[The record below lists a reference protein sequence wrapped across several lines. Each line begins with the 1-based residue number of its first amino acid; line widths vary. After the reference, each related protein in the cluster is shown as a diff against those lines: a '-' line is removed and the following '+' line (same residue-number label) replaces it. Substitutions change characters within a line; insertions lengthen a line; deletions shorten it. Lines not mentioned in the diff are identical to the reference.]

1 MGKKV
6 FEVEISNTG
15 PKGYETATVLGL
27 PATRAEFQDAL
38 QKARIKDSR
47 CCRNEL
53 VSVNFAGISSGQ
65 IGRDV
70 DLLELNFLAERLALL
85 DADGR
90 KGLEGLIQ
98 MEQER
103 FGAPIPLSR
112 FINLTFHTDLCRFAP
127 GVSSEK
133 ELGTF
138 LYENE
143 MLPQEAMAL
152 LDTAEPGSRY
162 QTALL
167 EAFGQKYSEDQKG
180 VFTHWGY
187 AELDGEFQEVYK
199 KVKWHIFPSR
209 EAPLCWRCPR
219 DFLTIPAMTTTE
231 QPSCSLPASD
241 EDLWRAVEAVD
252 AASPKECGFR
262 CVECMIPAL
271 RAVIGQAIDEEEG
284 IEAVNEFARELKKKS
299 RVWDTPE
306 IVKYKAL
313 LEANHVSSLQEAERL
328 THRLDEYELLP
339 EIGASWDYAE
349 LVLREEYPGL
359 PAELFQTGQ
368 AAQIGQRLLAQ
379 NGAVLTEYG
388 LLRRKDRLPLE
399 QPLRQEGEMKML

>member
-15 PKGYETATVLGL
+15 PKGYETATVLSL

-38 QKARIKDSR
+38 QKARIEDSR
-47 CCRNEL
+47 RCRNEL
-53 VSVNFAGISSGQ
+53 VSVHFAGISSGQ
-65 IGRDV
+65 IGQDV
-70 DLLELNFLAERLALL
+70 DLLELNLLAERLALL

-98 MEQER
+98 MEQDR
-103 FGAPIPLSR
+103 LGTPIPLSR

-199 KVKWHIFPSR
+199 KGEMAYFS
-209 EAPLCWRCPR
+209 
-219 DFLTIPAMTTTE
+219 
-231 QPSCSLPASD
+231 QPGGPIVLEVFKGFFDDPGYDNDRTAILQLPASD

-284 IEAVNEFARELKKKS
+284 IEAVNEFARKLKKKS

-379 NGAVLTEYG
+379 NSAALTEYR

>member
-15 PKGYETATVLGL
+15 PKGYETATVLSL

-38 QKARIKDSR
+38 QKARIEDSR
-47 CCRNEL
+47 RCRNEL
-53 VSVNFAGISSGQ
+53 VSVHFAGISSGQ
-65 IGRDV
+65 IGQDV
-70 DLLELNFLAERLALL
+70 DLLELNLLAERLALL

-199 KVKWHIFPSR
+199 KGEMAYFS
-209 EAPLCWRCPR
+209 
-219 DFLTIPAMTTTE
+219 
-231 QPSCSLPASD
+231 QPGGPIVLEVFKGFFDDPGYDNDRTAILQLPASD

-262 CVECMIPAL
+262 CVECVVPAL
-271 RAVIGQAIDEEEG
+271 RAVIGQAIDDDDG

-313 LEANHVSSLQEAERL
+313 LEASRVSSLQEAERL
-328 THRLDEYELLP
+328 THHLDEYELLP

>member
-38 QKARIKDSR
+38 QKARIEDSR

-98 MEQER
+98 MEQDR
-103 FGAPIPLSR
+103 LGAPIPLSR
-112 FINLTFHTDLCRFAP
+112 FINLTFHTDLCRFMP
-127 GVSSEK
+127 GVSNEK

-143 MLPQEAMAL
+143 MLPQAAMAL

-162 QTALL
+162 QAALL
-167 EAFGQKYSEDQKG
+167 EAFGQKHSEDQKG

-187 AELDGEFQEVYK
+187 AELAGEFQEIYQKDEMGCFSEPESPIVLEVSKGY
-199 KVKWHIFPSR
+199 FDDPSYDNDQTDILR
-209 EAPLCWRCPR
+209 
-219 DFLTIPAMTTTE
+219 
-231 QPSCSLPASD
+231 LPASD
-241 EDLWRAVEAVD
+241 KDLWRVVEAVD

-262 CVECMIPAL
+262 CVECVVPAL
-271 RAVIGQAIDEEEG
+271 REIIDLAIDEEDG
-284 IEAVNEFARELKKKS
+284 IEAANRFAGELEKNY

-313 LEANHVSSLQEAERL
+313 LEANYVSGLQEAEGL
-328 THRLDEYELLP
+328 MHHLDEYELLP

-379 NGAVLTEYG
+379 NSAALTEYG

-399 QPLRQEGEMKML
+399 QEGEMKML

>member
-53 VSVNFAGISSGQ
+53 VSVHFAGISSGQ

-70 DLLELNFLAERLALL
+70 DLLELNLLAERLALL

-98 MEQER
+98 MEQNR
-103 FGAPIPLSR
+103 LGTPIPLSR
-112 FINLTFHTDLCRFAP
+112 FINLTFHTDLCRFMP

-143 MLPQEAMAL
+143 TLPQEAMAL

-187 AELDGEFQEVYK
+187 AEMDGEFQEVYK
-199 KVKWHIFPSR
+199 KGEMAYFS
-209 EAPLCWRCPR
+209 
-219 DFLTIPAMTTTE
+219 
-231 QPSCSLPASD
+231 QPGGPIVLEVFKGFFDDPGYDNNRTAILQLPASD
-241 EDLWRAVEAVD
+241 EDLCRAVEAVD
-252 AASPKECGFR
+252 AVSPKECGFR

-313 LEANHVSSLQEAERL
+313 LEANHASSL
-328 THRLDEYELLP
+328 
-339 EIGASWDYAE
+339 
-349 LVLREEYPGL
+349 
-359 PAELFQTGQ
+359 
-368 AAQIGQRLLAQ
+368 
-379 NGAVLTEYG
+379 
-388 LLRRKDRLPLE
+388 
-399 QPLRQEGEMKML
+399 

>member
-15 PKGYETATVLGL
+15 PKGYETATVLSL

-38 QKARIKDSR
+38 QKARIEDSR
-47 CCRNEL
+47 RCRNEL
-53 VSVNFAGISSGQ
+53 VSVHFAGTSSGH

-70 DLLELNFLAERLALL
+70 DLLELNLLAERLTLL

-187 AELDGEFQEVYK
+187 AEMDGEFQEVYK
-199 KVKWHIFPSR
+199 KGEMAYFS
-209 EAPLCWRCPR
+209 
-219 DFLTIPAMTTTE
+219 
-231 QPSCSLPASD
+231 QPGGPIVLEVSKGYFDDPGYDNDRTAILQLPASD
-241 EDLWRAVEAVD
+241 EDLWWAVEAVD

-306 IVKYKAL
+306 LVKYKAL
-313 LEANHVSSLQEAERL
+313 LEASHVSSLQEAERL
-328 THRLDEYELLP
+328 THHLDEYELLP

-379 NGAVLTEYG
+379 NGAALTEYG

-399 QPLRQEGEMKML
+399 QEGEMKML

>member
-15 PKGYETATVLGL
+15 PKGYETATILGL

-38 QKARIKDSR
+38 QKARIEDSR
-47 CCRNEL
+47 RCRNEL
-53 VSVNFAGISSGQ
+53 VSVHFAGISSGQ

-70 DLLELNFLAERLALL
+70 DLLELNFLAERLTLL

-98 MEQER
+98 MEQNR
-103 FGAPIPLSR
+103 LGTPIPLSR

-199 KVKWHIFPSR
+199 KGEMAYFS
-209 EAPLCWRCPR
+209 
-219 DFLTIPAMTTTE
+219 
-231 QPSCSLPASD
+231 QPGGPIVLEVFKGFFDDPGYDNDRTAILQLPASD

-313 LEANHVSSLQEAERL
+313 LEANHVSGLQEAEGL
-328 THRLDEYELLP
+328 MHHLDEYELLP

-379 NGAVLTEYG
+379 NSAALTEYG

-399 QPLRQEGEMKML
+399 QEGEMKML

>member
-15 PKGYETATVLGL
+15 PKGYETATVLSL

-38 QKARIKDSR
+38 QKARIEDSR
-47 CCRNEL
+47 RCRNEL
-53 VSVNFAGISSGQ
+53 VSVHFAGISSGQ

-70 DLLELNFLAERLALL
+70 DLLELNLLAERLTLL

-98 MEQER
+98 MEQDR
-103 FGAPIPLSR
+103 LGAPIPLSR
-112 FINLTFHTDLCRFAP
+112 FINLTFHTGLCRFAP

-199 KVKWHIFPSR
+199 KGEMAYFS
-209 EAPLCWRCPR
+209 
-219 DFLTIPAMTTTE
+219 
-231 QPSCSLPASD
+231 QPGGPIVLEVSKGFFDDPGYDNDRTAILQLPASD

-262 CVECMIPAL
+262 CVECMIPTL

-284 IEAVNEFARELKKKS
+284 IEAVNEFARKLKKKS